1 MVHLRCKHVAAIL
14 LAVLSLKS
22 YREAPPKN
30 KLINLTR
37 PNIKRFAACSQS
49 VRDALDVDLSWTET
63 LENHLTPVDK
73 KRPGASNYDKV
84 QIAPKQPKSK
94 TKNYATLESTPVEDL
109 KKTLRSIDPNL
120 KVSGKK
126 KELIERIVRHRPIA
140 PSANAL
146 DESAAPGLAALDMV
160 TRTKKTKRANDG
172 DEPNLTKSKR
182 TKREIAELAV
192 ETARILGNM
201 KESREKK
208 VSSRLTYPNS
218 T

>member
-1 MVHLRCKHVAAIL
+1 
-14 LAVLSLKS
+14 
-22 YREAPPKN
+22 
-30 KLINLTR
+30 
-37 PNIKRFAACSQS
+37 
-49 VRDALDVDLSWTET
+49 
-63 LENHLTPVDK
+63 
-73 KRPGASNYDKV
+73 
-84 QIAPKQPKSK
+84 
-94 TKNYATLESTPVEDL
+94 L

-146 DESAAPGLAALDMV
+146 DESSTPGLAALDMV